1 MGVEK
6 TINCN
11 ISEGMKVFLDKTSGL
26 IYENVRPDES
36 LEESFNARLL
46 NAGQGIV
53 TMWFMM
59 DLGQRKNEQKQAYK
73 ATETVLTIINRH

>member
-1 MGVEK
+1 
-6 TINCN
+6 
-11 ISEGMKVFLDKTSGL
+11 MKVFLDKTSGL
-26 IYENVRPDES
+26 IYENVSPDES

-59 DLGQRKNEQKQAYK
+59 DLGQRKNEQKK
-73 ATETVLTIINRH
+73 LTKRQRPF

>member
-1 MGVEK
+1 
-6 TINCN
+6 
-11 ISEGMKVFLDKTSGL
+11 MKVFLDKTSGL

-59 DLGQRKNEQKQAYK
+59 DLGQRKNEQKK
-73 ATETVLTIINRH
+73 LTKRQRPF

>member
-59 DLGQRKNEQKQAYK
+59 DLGQRKNEQKK
-73 ATETVLTIINRH
+73 LTKRQRPF

>member
-26 IYENVRPDES
+26 IYENVSPDES

-59 DLGQRKNEQKQAYK
+59 DLGQRKNEQKK
-73 ATETVLTIINRH
+73 LTKRQRPF